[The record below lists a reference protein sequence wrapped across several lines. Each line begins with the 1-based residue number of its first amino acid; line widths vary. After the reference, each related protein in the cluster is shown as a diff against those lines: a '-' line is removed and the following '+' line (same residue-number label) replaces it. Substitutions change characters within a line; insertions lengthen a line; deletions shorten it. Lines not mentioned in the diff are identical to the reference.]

1 MHISTHIL
9 VQLSMQRRYTDFLG
23 IIRFKILLSMLRI
36 DLNANKLHILERTGR
51 TRCFLISHMIHV
63 FHHPSAL

>member
-36 DLNANKLHILERTGR
+36 DLNANKLHI
-51 TRCFLISHMIHV
+51 IQS
-63 FHHPSAL
+63 